1 MTVVLGA
8 TLLVLR
14 IVGGILAVLLAAVAV
29 VLFLPV
35 GAGYPLE
42 QKEGAHWAGK
52 VRPAVPC
59 RFIHSPKKCRQIRS
73 DLPVPKRPGKS
84 PNAKARMRQDLMHR
98 RAKRFLLQR
107 KGRPLLLHPLHLK
120 SRNRGRTRPGRS
132 QERRRPPCPEQT
144 RWTDC

>member
-14 IVGGILAVLLAAVAV
+14 IVGGVLAVLLAAVAV

-35 GAGYPLE
+35 GLDIRWSK
-42 QKEGAHWAGK
+42 KEGAHCRQGSA
-52 VRPAVPC
+52 RCPC

-144 RWTDC
+144 RWTGC